1 MVCRYVGQRDVESRE
16 QHNVHVQSQTRS
28 KWKSLCDSVGN
39 DLKGNYTS
47 FQMFVEAV
55 VKANGGKWGTE
66 LMKHANLIL
75 NKLK

>member
-16 QHNVHVQSQTRS
+16 QHNVCVLGQTKAEWR
-28 KWKSLCDSVGN
+28 SLCDSVEN

-55 VKANGGKWGTE
+55 VKANGGKWGIE

-75 NKLK
+75 KKLK